1 MARRPMVQ
9 KLCFSTQM
17 ASFDVL
23 TLCAVNLAHNYD
35 VVTQL
40 QTFHNRNAAGSRLE
54 GE

>member
-1 MARRPMVQ
+1 MGVVSKHSVSIITGGTGQ
-9 KLCFSTQM
+9 T
-17 ASFDVL
+17 
-23 TLCAVNLAHNYD
+23 HNYD